1 MWGARE
7 GRGERP
13 QDRSGWAEE
22 ERTGEEAAHR
32 KGREDGR
39 RVEPS
44 AGRGAKSQ
52 LVRMS
57 GAATAFLALIG
68 AAILP
73 QFCHNLVVGVRLALF
88 FSNFLVI

>member
-1 MWGARE
+1 MGSKG

-44 AGRGAKSQ
+44 AGRGSKSQ
-52 LVRMS
+52 LVRLS
-57 GAATAFLALIG
+57 GAGNRFLGTNWGSYFAT
-68 AAILP
+68 ILS
-73 QFCHNLVVGVRLALF
+73 QFGGWRSVGTIV
-88 FSNFLVI
+88 LVIF